1 MYTAESPELRTVV
14 DTAGAQKYVLSECGI
29 TCIFVGHCITGFRF
43 MERKEQT
50 AASQGR
56 TRVSYK
62 TAAKFG
68 GDDSGSLG
76 RESTK
81 ISQGLENH
89 WGNGLFGWLVGFFW
103 RMGKHPWNI

>member
-1 MYTAESPELRTVV
+1 
-14 DTAGAQKYVLSECGI
+14 
-29 TCIFVGHCITGFRF
+29 

-56 TRVSYK
+56 TRVSHE
-62 TAAKFG
+62 TAAKFR

-81 ISQGLENH
+81 MSQGLGNH
-89 WGNGLFGWLVGFFW
+89 CGNGLFVWLVDWIFLKDGETS
-103 RMGKHPWNI
+103 MEHLKE